1 MLTLMFEISGWNW
14 PVSRDLSSLFA
25 RTFDDIASAGNGWY
39 GVERV
44 AIAELARNGAG
55 RGVVNDLPD
64 AAVNAATMIA
74 NQPAGSQESQVRETV
89 RVIGETRYVELVGIV
104 VAMTAIDTITTL
116 LGFGTETLPEPHAGE
131 PILSPT
137 DPKLKRRS
145 AWVAMTGP
153 ARPRY
158 ALSAAPMAQAMVTR
172 LLDRLY
178 MTSNDLGGTS
188 LIRGL
193 TREQME
199 IVILKVSHSNECFW

>member
-1 MLTLMFEISGWNW
+1 
-14 PVSRDLSSLFA
+14 
-25 RTFDDIASAGNGWY
+25 
-39 GVERV
+39 
-44 AIAELARNGAG
+44 
-55 RGVVNDLPD
+55 
-64 AAVNAATMIA
+64 
-74 NQPAGSQESQVRETV
+74 
-89 RVIGETRYVELVGIV
+89 
-104 VAMTAIDTITTL
+104 
-116 LGFGTETLPEPHAGE
+116 
-131 PILSPT
+131 
-137 DPKLKRRS
+137 
-145 AWVAMTGP
+145 MTGP